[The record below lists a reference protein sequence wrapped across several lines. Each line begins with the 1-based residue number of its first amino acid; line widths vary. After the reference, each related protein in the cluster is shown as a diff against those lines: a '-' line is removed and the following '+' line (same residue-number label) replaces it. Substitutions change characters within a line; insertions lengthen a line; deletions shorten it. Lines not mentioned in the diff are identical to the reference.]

1 MKKFIIAAAVL
12 IATGLTAVSL
22 THKETKQ
29 EVVKIKIEQSG
40 FSTKDANAPKKD
52 LGSADWS
59 TNEWFNELVI
69 FALKIIQEWTN
80 EQVNRWTDYICC
92 KS

>member
-52 LGSADWS
+52 LGSAD
-59 TNEWFNELVI
+59 
-69 FALKIIQEWTN
+69 
-80 EQVNRWTDYICC
+80 
-92 KS
+92 